1 MTATPYNKDF
11 ADLST
16 QLRLFL
22 DENQDL
28 GIRPEAYIRKLGGDN
43 AFKRRYPDTFMR
55 SISAFEKSDEVE
67 DWNELMKLFLVRRT
81 RTFIKENY
89 AKTDPANGRKYLE
102 FRDGTRSYF
111 PDRVPRA
118 IKFKTEDGDQYSRLY
133 SKQMLDLMDGL
144 VLPRYGLDN
153 YVSDKKRDEAPNRDR
168 LLLDHLSRAG
178 KRMMGFCRSTFFKRI
193 DSSGFSFLLTLYRH
207 ILRNCVFIYAIEN
220 KLPLPIGD
228 ENSLPD
234 EFQDDEDVNNIFGF
248 DWSNPSNV
256 GNKLTVPT
264 DLNFY
269 KKKAEEYYNQ
279 ISSKSNVSWLNSVY
293 FKRTLKEKLNKDCEI
308 IINMIK
314 LCGPWEPENDQ
325 KINELERKL
334 VQDHKD
340 DKVLVFTQYS
350 DTAQYI
356 YHELK
361 RRGLKQIDVCT
372 GGTQNPTAIVT
383 KFSPRSNDDAQMP
396 ANEQTRVLVATDVLS
411 EGQNLQDAHVI
422 MNFDL
427 PWAIIRLIQ
436 RAGRVDRIGQ
446 TSEKILCYS
455 FFPADGIE
463 NIIDLR
469 QRLQH
474 RLNEANQT
482 LGGDEVFFEGDEV
495 NLTDLYN
502 EKANLDDTDDA
513 DVDLSSMAY
522 EIWNQAIKANPK
534 LKDIIP
540 HLSDMIYSTKP
551 TPQPVEEGVITYVR
565 TAAGFDM
572 LSWYDKQ
579 GRLISQ
585 SQKRILKAMECSID
599 TTPMK
604 PLDNHLE
611 LVAKAADN
619 ISVDNT
625 NYSGTLGNRFSTR
638 YRIIELL
645 DNFYQQ
651 KDKDIQR
658 SQMDSL
664 FYGKDSLQELKS
676 ATDDIYN
683 YPLLDTVKTTLG
695 RMLRNNKLSDEDIV
709 DYVIELYKEDQ
720 LVHKPKEE
728 VGLRYVPNK

>member
-1 MTATPYNKDF
+1 M
-11 ADLST
+11 
-16 QLRLFL
+16 
-22 DENQDL
+22 
-28 GIRPEAYIRKLGGDN
+28 GGDN

-728 VGLRYVPNK
+728 EAARENQIICSMGLRYVPNK

>member
-1 MTATPYNKDF
+1 M
-11 ADLST
+11 
-16 QLRLFL
+16 
-22 DENQDL
+22 
-28 GIRPEAYIRKLGGDN
+28 
-43 AFKRRYPDTFMR
+43 
-55 SISAFEKSDEVE
+55 
-67 DWNELMKLFLVRRT
+67 
-81 RTFIKENY
+81 
-89 AKTDPANGRKYLE
+89 
-102 FRDGTRSYF
+102 
-111 PDRVPRA
+111 
-118 IKFKTEDGDQYSRLY
+118 
-133 SKQMLDLMDGL
+133 
-144 VLPRYGLDN
+144 
-153 YVSDKKRDEAPNRDR
+153 
-168 LLLDHLSRAG
+168 
-178 KRMMGFCRSTFFKRI
+178 
-193 DSSGFSFLLTLYRH
+193 
-207 ILRNCVFIYAIEN
+207 
-220 KLPLPIGD
+220 PIGD

-728 VGLRYVPNK
+728 EAARENQIICSMGLRYVPNK